1 MRPTRIPLFPLDV
14 VLLPGAALPLHIF
27 EPRYKKMIGRCIVQK
42 LEFGMIYATG
52 QNVAAIGCTA
62 EIVQKMKQY
71 PDGRMDILTRGRA
84 PFRLL
89 QLLQDET
96 YHEGVVEYL
105 RKSSCAKTRRRK
117 RVSFNFS
124 RSAMSCSTARPGW
137 IRPKNASFR
146 WLTEWQGG
154 SRLNSNKSRRSSKCG
169 AKMSAAIS
177 SRNGSRSFFPSS
189 KSANP
194 CANALRATATGQTDS
209 NLMRCRR
216 PFRSSIMTFA
226 RPSSD
231 GRHL

>member
-52 QNVAAIGCTA
+52 QYVAAIGCSA

-105 RKSSCAKTRRRK
+105 SEELVREDAQKKARIVQLLQECHVLLYGQAWVDSSEEREFSLAYRMAARLPIELEQKQTLLQMRCENERCDFLEKWLEEFLPKLEERQSVRK
-117 RVSFNFS
+117 R
-124 RSAMSCSTARPGW
+124 
-137 IRPKNASFR
+137 
-146 WLTEWQGG
+146 
-154 SRLNSNKSRRSSKCG
+154 
-169 AKMSAAIS
+169 AAG
-177 SRNGSRSFFPSS
+177 NGHGP
-189 KSANP
+189 N
-194 CANALRATATGQTDS
+194 
-209 NLMRCRR
+209 
-216 PFRSSIMTFA
+216 
-226 RPSSD
+226 
-231 GRHL
+231 

>member
-62 EIVQKMKQY
+62 EIVQKLKQY

-89 QLLQDET
+89 QLLQEET

-105 RKSSCAKTRRRK
+105 SEELSREDAQKKARIVQLLQECHILLYGQAWVDSSEECEFSLAYRMAARLPIELEQKQSLLQMRCENERCDFLEKWLEGFLPKLEERQSVRK
-117 RVSFNFS
+117 R
-124 RSAMSCSTARPGW
+124 
-137 IRPKNASFR
+137 
-146 WLTEWQGG
+146 
-154 SRLNSNKSRRSSKCG
+154 
-169 AKMSAAIS
+169 AAG
-177 SRNGSRSFFPSS
+177 NGHGP
-189 KSANP
+189 N
-194 CANALRATATGQTDS
+194 
-209 NLMRCRR
+209 
-216 PFRSSIMTFA
+216 
-226 RPSSD
+226 
-231 GRHL
+231 